1 MGKHGEV
8 VVIISHFRR
17 KKQNQFEFNYV
28 NSSLYIKNV
37 NTELYLQSS
46 KLVHVCNVLAVN
58 CRYFVVCCLRYRCCS
73 IVQKNS
79 SSMCNGERDNGPHL
93 SK

>member
-8 VVIISHFRR
+8 VVMISHFRP

-28 NSSLYIKNV
+28 NSCLYIKNV

-46 KLVHVCNVLAVN
+46 RLVHVSVQCIGCELSVL
-58 CRYFVVCCLRYRCCS
+58 CS
-73 IVQKNS
+73 L
-79 SSMCNGERDNGPHL
+79 L
-93 SK
+93 SQIPMLFYCTEEQQ